1 MLLLESYQPI
11 QPNAPLATSA
21 SPTSPGEGHVG
32 TQRTT
37 TTMSEFADPRLSAS
51 QDSPSRPPSWMM
63 GPACALRIL
72 AQNSKLRNRTR
83 ETIEYTSL
91 KDLYLSG
98 TLIGEADTS
107 VFQVWTPNRADVTD
121 MLDKVIKAVEGE
133 LSKDSLMSIG
143 DVLPHIQHW
152 NRLGKMLRDKTVKV
166 ASIPPLLGVSAL
178 AILALVVAAPIYA
191 SVRVYESLRGVGSR
205 YLDGRILDG
214 LLTLHS
220 ELQGGTNHGPREN

>member
-1 MLLLESYQPI
+1 ME
-11 QPNAPLATSA
+11 
-21 SPTSPGEGHVG
+21 
-32 TQRTT
+32 
-37 TTMSEFADPRLSAS
+37 
-51 QDSPSRPPSWMM
+51 
-63 GPACALRIL
+63 
-72 AQNSKLRNRTR
+72 
-83 ETIEYTSL
+83 L
-91 KDLYLSG
+91 KDKSP
-98 TLIGEADTS
+98 IFS
-107 VFQVWTPNRADVTD
+107 ADVTD

-191 SVRVYESLRGVGSR
+191 SVRVYECVFQGHLHVSVAVLTWMLPRSLRGVGSR